1 MDMIMENPVLWG
13 TVFVVALIVIIS
25 VISIIVSKKRK
36 KEVEEIERMFPDGNM
51 SSEDVQISMERF
63 KRERQKRKQKP
74 RIHRERPTEA
84 HPDEDKEIVVR
95 NPEELQKRR
104 ANTKPDAKPGTQSN
118 TSRPDGTKRVNTKAN
133 PVASEEKI
141 QSKDD
146 GAASKTS
153 EKKSEQPNVKGKQS
167 LLKSKPEEVSGHTLT
182 LNKKTQKLK
191 KNREDEEK
199 AADEKQQE
207 AMDKKANRRLYKR
220 SLLKP
225 EKSGEST
232 KDPGEHPK
240 ASLLGSQA
248 PGHNQEEE
256 EQDQKKTPSRA
267 KHYAGK
273 SLFSKKNK
281 QG

>member
-13 TVFVVALIVIIS
+13 TVFVVALIVIIL

-36 KEVEEIERMFPDGNM
+36 KEVEEIERMFLDGNM

-84 HPDEDKEIVVR
+84 HPDEDKEIIVR
-95 NPEELQKRR
+95 SPEELQKRK
-104 ANTKPDAKPGTQSN
+104 ANTKPGIQSN
-118 TSRPDGTKRVNTKAN
+118 TSRPDEKKRVNAKAK
-133 PVASEEKI
+133 PAASEEKI
-141 QSKDD
+141 HSKND
-146 GAASKTS
+146 GAASMTS
-153 EKKSEQPNVKGKQS
+153 EKKAEQPNVNGKQS
-167 LLKSKPEEVSGHTLT
+167 LLKSKREEVSGHKLT
-182 LNKKTQKLK
+182 LNKKTQKPE
-191 KNREDEEK
+191 KNRGDEEK
-199 AADEKQQE
+199 ATDEKQQK
-207 AMDKKANRRLYKR
+207 ALDKKTNRRLYKR

-232 KDPGEHPK
+232 KDSGEHPK

-281 QG
+281 